1 MQTETTPSRGT
12 GEGIQYLQGFMLPR
26 ETQAAYT
33 SLSQTFPLNYGPL
46 QVVKNPRLVL
56 HELKTGADPMDPLAT
71 LDFDELAENGK
82 SL

>member
-1 MQTETTPSRGT
+1 MELPLIRKVLRYLAKPRQHTLHHLTP
-12 GEGIQYLQGFMLPR
+12 
-26 ETQAAYT
+26 
-33 SLSQTFPLNYGPL
+33 FPLNYGPL